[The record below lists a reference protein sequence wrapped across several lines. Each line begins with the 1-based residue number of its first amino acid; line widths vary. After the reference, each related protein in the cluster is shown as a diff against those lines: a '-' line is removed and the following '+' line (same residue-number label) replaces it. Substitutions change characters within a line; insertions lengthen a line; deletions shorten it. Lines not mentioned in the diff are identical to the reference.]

1 MSLLTAKSI
10 FELSGRSKQVEP
22 QVLAGGGGGEE
33 GESKELHGEAEVDT
47 GITWTRLLPFIPR
60 DKLFIRV
67 FSLIQNGGRV
77 VQHLASILVKSM
89 YFCGL
94 FIFSLSP
101 KRAFSYFRMLV
112 SHPRVES

>member
-10 FELSGRSKQVEP
+10 FELSGRGKQVEP
-22 QVLAGGGGGEE
+22 QVLAGGGGDEE

-77 VQHLASILVKSM
+77 VQHLASILVKST
-89 YFCGL
+89 FVGCSFFPGAQKGHFFL
-94 FIFSLSP
+94 L
-101 KRAFSYFRMLV
+101 
-112 SHPRVES
+112 